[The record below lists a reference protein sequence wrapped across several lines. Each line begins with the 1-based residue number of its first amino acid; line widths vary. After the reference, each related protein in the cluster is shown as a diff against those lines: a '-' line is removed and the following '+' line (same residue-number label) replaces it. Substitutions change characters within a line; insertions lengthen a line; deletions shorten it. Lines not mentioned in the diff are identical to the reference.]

1 MEKLKFLLE
10 MGKPSWGMGLVTPFR
25 TWLYK
30 CWWGD
35 LRRNREVLLPSKDS
49 PRAAGWCASAALLM
63 GVQATGNGR
72 VPEAQAV
79 LWHRTQVQHCILRT
93 AVYMISHSFLVD
105 LVCTLK
111 IEFMGEYT
119 WEKMTN
125 NWQLFV
131 LPRWSFQIFIS
142 SSPCFFLESKHQTSP
157 KGTPM
162 PRNRPL
168 DATERKHPRWCRNA
182 LHGFQEADSYLF
194 CSLQALAT
202 QLHWNQQECL
212 QTKVLHTRGEDHN
225 LTFWSLSYCRTGNFR
240 DGNLLVK
247 PEAPHNPSALNNL
260 AQLPCQLR
268 SCLPSAHCCDSSR
281 LQQPG
286 KLLREPASA
295 RGCTANTVLL
305 QHILRRYLWPQTGK
319 ISPTNSE
326 AHRSSPTWELRH
338 RASLTDP
345 KFG

>member
-25 TWLYK
+25 TWLHK
-30 CWWGD
+30 WWSGD
-35 LRRNREVLLPSKDS
+35 LRRNREVLLPSKNS

-63 GVQATGNGR
+63 GVQAIGNGR

-79 LWHRTQVQHCILRT
+79 LWHRTQVQHCILGT
-93 AVYMISHSFLVD
+93 AVYMISHSFLVG

-111 IEFMGEYT
+111 IEFIGQCT

-125 NWQLFV
+125 NWQLFA

-142 SSPCFFLESKHQTSP
+142 SSPCFLESKHQTSP

-168 DATERKHPRWCRNA
+168 DATEWKHPRWCRNA
-182 LHGFQEADSYLF
+182 LHGSQEPDSYLF
-194 CSLQALAT
+194 CSLQALTT

-212 QTKVLHTRGEDHN
+212 QRKVLHTQGEDHN

-240 DGNLLVK
+240 ESNLLAK
-247 PEAPHNPSALNNL
+247 PEDPHNPSALNNL
-260 AQLPCQLR
+260 ENYRVSLGVAFPVPTAVTAPGSSSQENCWGSLPQPEAALLPL
-268 SCLPSAHCCDSSR
+268 SCCSISSEGSCG
-281 LQQPG
+281 P
-286 KLLREPASA
+286 E
-295 RGCTANTVLL
+295 
-305 QHILRRYLWPQTGK
+305 TGR
-319 ISPTNSE
+319 ISPTNNG
-326 AHRSSPTWELRH
+326 APTSSPSWELWH
-338 RASLTDP
+338 TASLSDP